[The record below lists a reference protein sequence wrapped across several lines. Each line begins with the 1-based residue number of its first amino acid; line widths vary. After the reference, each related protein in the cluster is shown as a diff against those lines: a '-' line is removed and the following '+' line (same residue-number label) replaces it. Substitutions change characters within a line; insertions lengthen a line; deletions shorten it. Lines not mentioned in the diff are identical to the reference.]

1 MSIGPPL
8 KMAANQS
15 PEVKAIRMQIH
26 NLTTV
31 LSNEPVGMA
40 GILLSKELISSQV
53 YSQTLI
59 NSVTSAE
66 KAAILVEAV
75 GNTIEI
81 APVKFQRFLEILSEQ
96 VWAEEVVEKLR
107 ATYQSKLTNI
117 LTLGMHAQ
125 E

>member
-1 MSIGPPL
+1 MPIGPPL
-8 KMAANQS
+8 KMAANPS

-26 NLTTV
+26 DLTTA

-75 GNTIEI
+75 GNTIKI
-81 APVKFQRFLEILSEQ
+81 APVKFQCFLEILSEQ
-96 VWAEEVVEKLR
+96 VWAKEVVEKLR
-107 ATYQSKLTNI
+107 TTYQSELTMI
-117 LTLGMHAQ
+117 LTLGMHVQ